1 MRRLFNSK
9 CTISYYAEGSRND
22 LGEPS
27 RTLTERASGVACN
40 LQPRSRSLAYE
51 FPQFVRIQ
59 DQQGII
65 QRTTHVLFLQADQSI
80 ENNDVITDAGGEK
93 YTVAWVL
100 AWKRGGKNHH
110 KEALLIK
117 VTGI

>member
-1 MRRLFNSK
+1 MRGLLNSK

-51 FPQFVRIQ
+51 FPQSIRIQ
-59 DQQGII
+59 EQQGIV
-65 QRTTHVLFLQADQSI
+65 QRTTHILFLQAGQSI
-80 ENNDVITDAGGEK
+80 EDNDVVTDSNGDQ
-93 YTVAWVL
+93 YTIAWVL
-100 AWKRGGKNHH
+100 PWKRGGRIHH

-117 VTGI
+117 ITGT

>member
-27 RTLTERASGVACN
+27 RTLTQRASDVACN

-51 FPQFVRIQ
+51 FPQRIRIQ
-59 DQQGII
+59 DQQGVI
-65 QRTTHVLFLQADQSI
+65 QRTTHILFLQAGQSI
-80 ENNDVITDAGGEK
+80 EDNDVVTDADGAT
-93 YTVAWVL
+93 YTVALVL
-100 AWKRGGKNHH
+100 PWKRGGRIHH

-117 VTGI
+117 VTGT